1 MPSILRL
8 RLICRRTLFTVCK
21 SCSRPFAE
29 RNCGWAGTRTLSA
42 AAVDASAEL
51 KDFAQAGYKSLLAG
65 WEEAKKTFGENR
77 K

>member
-1 MPSILRL
+1 MLLRQEVSKAAPKEA
-8 RLICRRTLFTVCK
+8 TDK
-21 SCSRPFAE
+21 
-29 RNCGWAGTRTLSA
+29 LSA

-65 WEEAKKTFGENR
+65 WEQAKKTFDENR